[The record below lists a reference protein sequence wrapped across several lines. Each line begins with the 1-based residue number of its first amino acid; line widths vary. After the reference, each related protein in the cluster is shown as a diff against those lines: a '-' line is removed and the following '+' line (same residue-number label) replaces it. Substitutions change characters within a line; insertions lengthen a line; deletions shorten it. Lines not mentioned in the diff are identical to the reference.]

1 MASLTRKR
9 RRVDPCAPNIQ
20 TLDFDLP
27 CPLLSIYNFKGGVGK
42 TMTSVNFA
50 RHAAARGKKVLLVD
64 LDGQCNLTS
73 LLDSRVGRLTRNMGE
88 QPDEKC
94 TIDQAITD
102 QDQDF
107 KELVLHDRANLLTFW
122 NAWMEAESKAEVVPP
137 FQLVVEFGETGGD
150 LWFLRGSHSVDVIE
164 QSLRT
169 MYNVSLRL
177 RFALVFLLKK
187 AMLHGNF
194 DLAVA
199 DLSPGNSILNRSVLF
214 ASSGIVV
221 PAFADHN
228 SLTSTHAMFRNILG
242 RFGPTQF
249 GRLKSAQYVY
259 KPNVLRVVFNNVR
272 FIVNGSGRWYY
283 KIEAKWM
290 RLMCGMVQ
298 QFANLFVVH
307 NQPRVRRA
315 TVRFSHN
322 LLKRGSH
329 NIVTSTELLPAGE
342 GWKVEEWV
350 REMDSWLEIIGGDGS
365 V

>member
-1 MASLTRKR
+1 MASTTRKR
-9 RRVDPCAPNIQ
+9 HRVDGCDTNMR

-42 TMTSVNFA
+42 TTTSVNFA
-50 RHAAARGKKVLLVD
+50 QHAAARGKKVLLVD

-73 LLDSRVGRLTRNMGE
+73 LLDPCVGRLMRNMGE
-88 QPDEKC
+88 QPDDKC
-94 TIDQAITD
+94 PIDQAITD
-102 QDQDF
+102 QDQNF
-107 KELVLHDRANLLTFW
+107 KDLILHDRANLLTFW
-122 NAWMEAESKAEVVPP
+122 NAWMEAELKDDVTPP
-137 FQLVVEFGETGGD
+137 LQLVAERTSGE
-150 LWFLRGSHSVDVIE
+150 LWFLRGSHNVDVIE

-187 AMLHGNF
+187 AMQHGEF
-194 DLAVA
+194 DLVVV

-214 ASSGIVV
+214 ASSGIIV

-228 SLTSTHAMFRNILG
+228 SLTSTHAMFHNILG
-242 RFGPTQF
+242 RFDSTHF

-259 KPNVLRVVFNNVR
+259 RPNVIRVVFNNVR
-272 FIVNGSGRWYY
+272 FVVNGSGKWYY

-290 RLMCGMVQ
+290 RLMSSMVQ
-298 QFANLFVVH
+298 QFNNLFVAH

-315 TVRFSHN
+315 TVRFSHS
-322 LLKRGSH
+322 LLKQGP
-329 NIVTSTELLPAGE
+329 STDG

-350 REMDSWLEIIGGDGS
+350 REMDSWLAIIGG
-365 V
+365 VNV